1 MQRSWL
7 ICFFISFLGCTSDL
21 PFEPSGPSS
30 APDPSLLGP
39 FSVGV
44 QTRVEYDYDRKAPDG
59 ENPRKLVTEIW
70 YPSVPLDESAVRESY
85 NVQDVLPAELLEK
98 LEGVTITSFPTDA
111 VRDAEPNSTHG
122 PFPVILFSHGS
133 LSIRFQSTFLT
144 MYLASH
150 GYVVISPDHQGNTF
164 AELSDGNS
172 LEIEDQVDS
181 LVDRPYDLIYFL
193 DRYPSLPEDDS
204 LYGIMDWE
212 RVGVSGHSFGAV
224 TTLRAAG
231 FDDRVDAIVPQCP
244 AGYSLTWLDIE
255 RPLAELD
262 IPIMVQM
269 AQGDMTTPPEM
280 AESIWDNTTAPGYY
294 LRLETAGH
302 FTYSDL
308 CTLGTETIQQVEDAG
323 IGGGLISDGCDSTN
337 IGPDEALPLIRNYT
351 IGFFNYYLRDS
362 SESLEYLDAS
372 KATNWTTSSVEL
384 LTK

>member
-1 MQRSWL
+1 MRQL
-7 ICFFISFLGCTSDL
+7 FLFCLLAAFLWCSSDL
-21 PFEPSGPSS
+21 PFEPAGPNS
-30 APDPSLLGP
+30 APDPSAFGP

-44 QTRVEYDYDRKAPDG
+44 QTRIEYDYARTAPDG
-59 ENPRKLVTEIW
+59 VSPRKLVTEIW
-70 YPSVPLDESAVRESY
+70 YPSLPAEGSANLESY
-85 NVQDVLPAELLEK
+85 NVKDVLPAELLER
-98 LEGVTITSFPTDA
+98 LDGVTITSFPTDA
-111 VRDAEPNSTHG
+111 IRDAEPNTDHG
-122 PFPVILFSHGS
+122 PYPVILFSHGS

-144 MYLASH
+144 VYLASH

-172 LEIEDQVDS
+172 VEIEDQVQS
-181 LVDRPYDLIYFL
+181 LVDRPDDLIYYL
-193 DRYPSLPEDDS
+193 DRYPNLSDSDS
-204 LYGIMDWE
+204 LSGLIDWE

-231 FDDRVDAIVPQCP
+231 LDDRIDAIVPQCP

-255 RPLAELD
+255 RPLASLE

-280 AESIWDNTTAPGYY
+280 AESIWENVTAPGYY

-308 CTLGTETIQQVEDAG
+308 CTLGTDTVQQVEAAG
-323 IGGGLISDGCDSTN
+323 IGGGLISDGCNVTN
-337 IGPDEALPLIRNYT
+337 LSSEEGLPLIRNYT
-351 IGFFNYYLRDS
+351 IGFFNHYLRNS
-362 SESLEYLDAS
+362 PGSLVFLDEE
-372 KATNWTTSSVEL
+372 KAKSWTQSSVQL